1 MPRGSHAK
9 GGLRS
14 HRRRIGKHLI
24 LAPWIIITV
33 VGALVLAGLST
44 GYVYL
49 VTRGCDGEKV
59 TATVVADP
67 SIASILEKQA
77 QSWNTTEPSVNGQC
91 AAVSVVQK
99 DSASAAAALAPSW
112 DPRVDGPRPDV
123 WVPESSLWMQLA
135 ASRQDAARMLPDKQP
150 RLARSPAVI
159 AMPEPM
165 GKAIGAPRT
174 RLTWHD
180 LATSYAGS
188 LWSQHGHPDWGGF
201 RFVPTDPTVSTAG
214 LHALAAMADSDD
226 NGDITQTERESLNR
240 LWQAK
245 ADYKSDT
252 DSILQKLSEADATSS
267 QAAMK
272 VVSAFPAL
280 EQDVVAYNESNPRMR
295 LTAAYPSDGSA
306 DADFPYLVLGWP
318 TGTPHIDPTAQHH
331 RDDVARK
338 FLGQLRDSTAR
349 KAFLDAG
356 YRDPNRKP
364 GANLTADNGVA
375 RTVPTMPRAVMTPD
389 SISQAVSNWTA
400 ISRTTNI
407 LLVMDTSTD
416 MADQVPGTDK
426 TKLQIAGEAAAEA
439 IRLFGTKAKVGLWA
453 YSSDLADGKDY
464 KQVVPVGNINDPL
477 DGGTRGTAIR
487 DDLSALQTSGQ
498 PGLFNTAT
506 AAYAWMRQHYVSDAS
521 NQIVIIT
528 GSGQDAGNGKG
539 LSDATSELS
548 KGDKNH
554 PLPVVT
560 VGYGKPVDL
569 PALQTLSQASGGRA
583 YATDSPTEIS
593 KLLLTA
599 LFSGTPAPH

>member
-33 VGALVLAGLST
+33 VGALVLAGLTT

-67 SIASILEKQA
+67 SIAGVLEKQA
-77 QSWNTTEPSVNGQC
+77 QNWNSSEPSVNGQC
-91 AAVSVVQK
+91 AAVTVIQK

-123 WVPESSLWMQLA
+123 WVPESSLWTQLA

-150 RLARSPAVI
+150 SLARSPAVL

-165 GKAIGAPRT
+165 GKAIGAPHT
-174 RLTWHD
+174 KLTWHD
-180 LATSYAGS
+180 LATAYAGS
-188 LWSQHGHPDWGGF
+188 LWAQHGHPDWGEF
-201 RFVPTDPTVSTAG
+201 KVDMTDPTVSTAG
-214 LHALAAMADSDD
+214 LHALAAMADANG
-226 NGDITQTERESLNR
+226 NGDITKTERESLNR
-240 LWQAK
+240 LWQVR
-245 ADYKSDT
+245 ADYKTDT
-252 DSILQKLSEADATSS
+252 DSILQKLSEADVTSS

-280 EQDVVAYNESNPRMR
+280 EQDVVAYNDTNPRMR

-318 TGTPHIDPTAQHH
+318 SGTPHIDPTAQHH
-331 RDDVARK
+331 RDDVART
-338 FLGQLRDSTAR
+338 FLDKLRGKAGRD
-349 KAFLDAG
+349 AFLNAG

-364 GANLTADNGVA
+364 GASLTADNGVA

-400 ISRTTNI
+400 ISRATNT
-407 LLVMDTSTD
+407 LLVVDTSTD
-416 MADQVPGTDK
+416 MGDEVPGTGK
-426 TKLQIAGEAAAEA
+426 TKLQIAGDAAAEA
-439 IRLFGTKAKVGLWA
+439 INLFGSLARIGLWA
-453 YSSDLADGKDY
+453 YSSDLAPDEAY
-464 KQVVPVGNINDPL
+464 KQLVPVGNINDPL

-487 DDLSALQTSGQ
+487 DDLSSLQTSGQ

-506 AAYAWMRQHYVSDAS
+506 AAYHWMRQHYVPDAS

-528 GSGQDAGNGKG
+528 GSGQDSGNGKG
-539 LSDATSELS
+539 LSDVTTELS

-554 PLPVVT
+554 PLPVIT

-583 YATDSPTEIS
+583 YATDSPTEVS

-599 LFSGTPAPH
+599 LFSSAPAPH